1 VDIASYSV
9 SPGQVVTLREGAPIE
24 PLVREATELTAG
36 IGPWLQADF
45 DGLAGKVLRLPERR
59 EIPAPIEEQLIVEFY
74 SRR

>member
-1 VDIASYSV
+1 M
-9 SPGQVVTLREGAPIE
+9 
-24 PLVREATELTAG
+24 REATELTSG